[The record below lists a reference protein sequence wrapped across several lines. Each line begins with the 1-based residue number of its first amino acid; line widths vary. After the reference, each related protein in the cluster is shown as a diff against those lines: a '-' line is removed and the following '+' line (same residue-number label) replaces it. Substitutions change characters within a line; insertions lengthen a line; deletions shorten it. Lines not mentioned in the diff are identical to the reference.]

1 MNQTAHQIEK
11 NSVTDLATLKFW
23 QTKTWRQIQLL
34 VPAWGSDHINAE
46 HLFMFIIHLQLKF
59 WPVFTFRAAIIKLLC
74 QIKVRFR
81 VRVRVVVRMPLFA
94 IALLNVSKI
103 FQPVIMR
110 HEANVVM

>member
-1 MNQTAHQIEK
+1 M
-11 NSVTDLATLKFW
+11 
-23 QTKTWRQIQLL
+23 
-34 VPAWGSDHINAE
+34 
-46 HLFMFIIHLQLKF
+46 
-59 WPVFTFRAAIIKLLC
+59 AAIIKLLC